1 MNRETKIGLLTGL
14 MLIVV
19 IGVLLSNYLGRP
31 HAVDQ
36 IAVPRQA
43 DSTYRQQLLQPPGQ
57 ALVPVP
63 TAVNT
68 PAPAA
73 VAATP
78 SPAAPLRAGN
88 GVVPSALTSS
98 PVPAMQ
104 AQNAAYVT
112 AMPSVTASQAMAT
125 PASDAT
131 LGASALAGTQAVPA
145 NSGPRLYVVKPR
157 DTLGHIAWQFYKS
170 SSRDAIGRI
179 VKANPS
185 ALKHGSHS
193 VLMVGEKLRIPL
205 AAGQSSTP
213 LMLDAVSTPGN
224 SQNVVAPNVDSSNS
238 AALPQSNA
246 SSQHYVVRPHDTLYA
261 LARRFMHT
269 DSHAAIARLMAANHL
284 RSARD
289 LRVGMT
295 LKIPAQ

>member
-31 HAVDQ
+31 HTVDK

-43 DSTYRQQLLQPPGQ
+43 ASAYRQQLLQPPGQ

-63 TAVNT
+63 AVVNT
-68 PAPAA
+68 QAATTTAGTPGAA
-73 VAATP
+73 V
-78 SPAAPLRAGN
+78 SVRGGN
-88 GVVPSALTSS
+88 GLAPSAFNGSRA
-98 PVPAMQ
+98 PGMQ

-112 AMPSVTASQAMAT
+112 TMPSVTPGQPLAA
-125 PASDAT
+125 PISDAT
-131 LGASALAGTQAVPA
+131 LASGALAGVQQASSSSSLRV
-145 NSGPRLYVVKPR
+145 YVVKPR
-157 DTLGHIAWQFYKS
+157 DTLGHIAWEFYKS
-170 SSRDAIGRI
+170 SGRDAIGRI

-185 ALKHGSHS
+185 LLKHGSRS

-205 AAGQSSTP
+205 AAGQSSQP
-213 LMLDAVSTPGN
+213 LMLDAVSTPGD
-224 SQNVVAPNVDSSNS
+224 SQNAVAGHGDLGNTTAAPQPNVSR
-238 AALPQSNA
+238 
-246 SSQHYVVRPHDTLYA
+246 QHYVVRPHDTLYA

-284 RSARD
+284 HSVRD
-289 LRVGMT
+289 LRVGMA
-295 LKIPAQ
+295 LNIPAR